1 VKYKHII
8 WDWNGT
14 LIDDRIFCIG
24 IMNKVL
30 SKRGMDLMTE
40 SWFLDNFCFPVKDY
54 YIKLGFDFDK
64 ESFEIT
70 GSEFIN
76 EYMERL
82 DEIALHTDAIETLRN
97 VQRLG
102 LTQSLLSASSQI
114 ILDDSLKYHGIN
126 SFFIKILGQD
136 NHYAYGKEQTGK
148 EWVKQLNFNSNEII
162 LIGDTLHDKEVADII
177 GADCALVSIGHVS
190 KERLESTGAPVFNN
204 LTESLNWILNTSS
217 N

>member
-14 LIDDRIFCIG
+14 LLDDRLFCIE
-24 IMNKVL
+24 IMNQVL
-30 SKRGMDLMTE
+30 RKRGMKAMTE

-54 YIKLGFDFDK
+54 YIKLGFDFNK
-64 ESFEIT
+64 ESFEIS

-76 EYMERL
+76 GYMNRVE
-82 DEIALHTDAIETLRN
+82 DIPLHSDAVDTLSRAKG
-97 VQRLG
+97 LG
-102 LTQSLLSASSQI
+102 LTQSLLSASSQVM
-114 ILDDSLKYHGIN
+114 LDDSLKYHEIN

-148 EWVKQLNFNSNEII
+148 EWVKQLNFNSDEII

-177 GADCALVSIGHVS
+177 GADCALVGTGHVS
-190 KERLESTGAPVFNN
+190 SKRLKEAGSPVFNN
-204 LTESLNWILNTSS
+204 LIETLDWIS

>member
-1 VKYKHII
+1 MKYKHII

-14 LIDDRIFCIG
+14 LLDDRHFCIE
-24 IMNKVL
+24 IMNQVL
-30 SKRGMDLMTE
+30 VKRGMKSMTE

-64 ESFEIT
+64 ESFEIS

-76 EYMERL
+76 GYMNRVH
-82 DEIALHTDAIETLRN
+82 EISLHFDAVDTLR
-97 VQRLG
+97 RAKSLG
-102 LTQSLLSASSQI
+102 LTQSLLSASSQVM
-114 ILDDSLKYHGIN
+114 LDDSLKFHEIN
-126 SFFIKILGQD
+126 SFFTKILGQD

-148 EWVKQLNFNSNEII
+148 DWINQLKFESNQII

-177 GADCALVSIGHVS
+177 GADCALVGTGHVS
-190 KERLESTGAPVFNN
+190 SKRLKETGAPVFNN
-204 LTESLNWILNTSS
+204 LIETLDWIS